1 MTDETTAVEEA
12 PVKKTK
18 PQPTQE
24 ELNAQLVMIE
34 EAMAELNAEKA
45 EFKAQKEPIPAELND
60 RAMKLRRQR
69 RNVLKA
75 LGVYV
80 PLAER
85 PKKEK
90 PPKKA
95 KKIKVESSS
104 EDVEEDEEGDWEE

>member
-1 MTDETTAVEEA
+1 MTEETIVEEA
-12 PVKKTK
+12 PKKEKVKPTK
-18 PQPTQE
+18 E
-24 ELNAQLVMIE
+24 ELNAQLVEIE

-45 EFKAQKEPIPAELND
+45 EFKARKEPITEDILK
-60 RAMKLRRQR
+60 RAMALRRQR

-90 PPKKA
+90 PQKKA
-95 KKIKVESSS
+95 KKSAEVVDDSL
-104 EDVEEDEEGDWEE
+104 EEEEGDWEE

>member
-1 MTDETTAVEEA
+1 MTTDVTPVEEA
-12 PVKKTK
+12 PVKKVK

-45 EFKAQKEPIPAELND
+45 EFKAKKEPIPAELND

-69 RNVLKA
+69 RNVLRA

-95 KKIKVESSS
+95 KKVVEVSDT
-104 EDVEEDEEGDWEE
+104 EDDEEEEGDWEE